1 MSNKRHK
8 FIVPHKQNPCMC
20 IEKVSIKECDG

>member
-1 MSNKRHK
+1 MIKRHK
-8 FIVPHKQNPCMC
+8 FIVPHEQNPCMC